1 MVLPLNPTVHKSDR
15 LTDDEFYAFCQANW
29 HLRLERDETGQ
40 IIFQMPSNTKTGLQN
55 ADLILEIGLW
65 NRKAKTGLVA
75 DSSAGFTLLD
85 TSVRAPDVSW
95 ISHARWNALLDEEQ
109 DKFAQICPDF
119 VIELIGGNRCSG
131 KDEKYTLP
139 AKMEK
144 CLQNGVRLGWVI
156 DPFKQQTTIYRP
168 DTEPEI
174 KPFAE
179 MLTGDDV
186 LTGFELRLSDLL

>member
-15 LTDDEFYAFCQANW
+15 LTDDEFYAFCQANR

-40 IIFQMPSNTKTGLQN
+40 LIFQMPTNTRTGLQN

-75 DSSAGFTLLD
+75 DSSAGFTLPD

-95 ISHARWNALLDEEQ
+95 ISHGRWNALSDEEQ

-119 VIELIGGNRCSG
+119 VIELMSD

-144 CLQNGVRLGWVI
+144 YLQNGVRLGWVI
-156 DPFKQQTTIYRP
+156 DPFKQQTTIFRP
-168 DTEPEI
+168 DTESTT
-174 KPFAE
+174 KPFTE
-179 MLTGDDV
+179 VLTGEDV

>member
-1 MVLPLNPTVHKSDR
+1 MVLPLNPIVHKSDR
-15 LTDDEFYAFCQANW
+15 LTDDEFYAFCQANR

-40 IIFQMPSNTKTGLQN
+40 IIFQMPTNTRTGLQN

-65 NRKAKTGLVA
+65 NRKARTGLVA
-75 DSSAGFTLLD
+75 DSSAGFTLPD

-95 ISHARWNALLDEEQ
+95 ISHARWNALSDEEQ

-119 VIELIGGNRCSG
+119 VVELMSD

-144 CLQNGVRLGWVI
+144 YLQNGVRLGWVI

-168 DTEPEI
+168 DAEPAI
-174 KPFAE
+174 KPFSE
-179 MLTGDDV
+179 VLIGEDV

>member
-15 LTDDEFYAFCQANW
+15 LTDDEFYAFCQANR

-40 IIFQMPSNTKTGLQN
+40 IIFQMPTNTRTGLQN

-75 DSSAGFTLLD
+75 DSSAGFTLPD

-95 ISHARWNALLDEEQ
+95 ISHARWNALSDEEQ

-119 VIELIGGNRCSG
+119 VIELMSD

-144 CLQNGVRLGWVI
+144 YLQNGVRLGWVI

-168 DTEPEI
+168 HTEPEI
-174 KPFAE
+174 EPFAE
-179 MLTGDDV
+179 MLTGEDV